1 MLPLKRIL
9 CATDFDEPT
18 DEGVKTASE
27 MAEHFGAEI
36 LLVHIVSLVPVIPSP
51 VEEPSS
57 TFNVAS
63 YQKELEDAAR
73 VRLEKMARELISPK
87 VKVRMF
93 VSSGFPADEIMQMA
107 EKEDAGLIIITIHS
121 HSRWRYLLFGSKA
134 ARLLRKSR
142 RPILSIQQLG
152 ERKKSS

>member
-9 CATDFDEPT
+9 CAVDFHEPT

-27 MAEHFGAEI
+27 LAEHLGAEI

-51 VEEPSS
+51 VDEPSS

-63 YQKELEDAAR
+63 YQKELEDAAK
-73 VRLEKMARELISPK
+73 VRLEKMAQELISSK
-87 VKVRMF
+87 VNVRIF
-93 VSSGFPADEIMQMA
+93 VASGYPADEIIQLA
-107 EKEDAGLIIITIHS
+107 EKEDAGLIVITIHS
-121 HSRWRYLLFGSKA
+121 HSRWRYLIFGSKA
-134 ARLLRKSR
+134 VTLLRKSR

-152 ERKKSS
+152 EKRKPV